1 MMENQPSS
9 DVVAFTNTDNQLTIN
24 SNFTQ
29 PSEDVTNSRKSCKT
43 AQSIRRRPLPVR
55 QQMLSLSAHSLGRLH
70 CTHSRSVSPLA
81 PFRYDSQL
89 ASLSNDSTQLNDAPP
104 NQSLTSSDHTESPNQ
119 LRKSCSF
126 KLIQPA
132 SSPLNQK
139 LSPYQLQESSNG
151 VFRQQPRPA
160 TTQDGHRLHSTLKL
174 PTHLPPLSQNTQ
186 PSDQITSSAVQT
198 KTPAL
203 PPPTRNDSL
212 SSLREGDN
220 NRRVLFSHVNSV
232 KSFST
237 MEVRESKNDYRGSN
251 IDDHGSESDDCG
263 SKDVKQRQVVMLLSE
278 SLTSEQSQSF
288 SDVVE
293 VVSHERERSKD
304 KQGLVKKFS
313 TSSLKRLSDNGSCDG

>member
-29 PSEDVTNSRKSCKT
+29 PSEENENVTNGRKSCKS

-70 CTHSRSVSPLA
+70 RTHSRSVSPLA

-89 ASLSNDSTQLNDAPP
+89 ASLSNNSTQLNGAHP

-126 KLIQPA
+126 KLIQPDFST
-132 SSPLNQK
+132 SSSLNQK

-151 VFRQQPRPA
+151 VFRQQPRSA
-160 TTQDGHRLHSTLKL
+160 TTQDCHHLHSTSKL

-186 PSDQITSSAVQT
+186 PSDQNTSSAVQI

-220 NRRVLFSHVNSV
+220 NRRVLFQSCGLC
-232 KSFST
+232 
-237 MEVRESKNDYRGSN
+237 EVVFN
-251 IDDHGSESDDCG
+251 HGSS
-263 SKDVKQRQVVMLLSE
+263 RI
-278 SLTSEQSQSF
+278 
-288 SDVVE
+288 
-293 VVSHERERSKD
+293 
-304 KQGLVKKFS
+304 KK
-313 TSSLKRLSDNGSCDG
+313 